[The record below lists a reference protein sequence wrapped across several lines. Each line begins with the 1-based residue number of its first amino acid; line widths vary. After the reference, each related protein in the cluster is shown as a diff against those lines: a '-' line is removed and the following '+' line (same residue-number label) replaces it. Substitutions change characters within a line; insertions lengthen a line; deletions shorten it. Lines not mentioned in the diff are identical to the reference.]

1 MYSGEWRSHFRLTH
15 AHNTLMVDGVQQ
27 GDPKRFFGWTR
38 ISEAECNNW
47 NEKSVSGRMQ
57 LMNGVELIREI
68 SHPQQAIWD
77 LMDKASSKAGNP
89 HRLEWFFHFAPG
101 IEILLGEKQHS
112 LVKNSKII
120 GTISAPENGVRV
132 ETKSAWF
139 SYEYGVKV
147 PNVQMHAVWEGSL
160 KAVSYT
166 HLLRG

>member
-1 MYSGEWRSHFRLTH
+1 
-15 AHNTLMVDGVQQ
+15 
-27 GDPKRFFGWTR
+27 
-38 ISEAECNNW
+38 
-47 NEKSVSGRMQ
+47 
-57 LMNGVELIREI
+57 MNGVELIREI

-77 LMDKASSKAGNP
+77 LMDKASSKAGSP

-132 ETKSAWF
+132 ETKSTWF
-139 SYEYGVKV
+139 SYEYGAKV

-160 KAVSYT
+160 NENGTNFFWHFQFVPSNAALT
-166 HLLRG
+166 GETNAETA